1 MSSARSSAGQFG
13 GGRSEDRDAAQ
24 AARDRAADRA
34 RGDSRDRKQNAMAV
48 TQSKRSQASLSPGL
62 ATAMFGAQLG
72 AQVAGIKGITVDA
85 ASNLAQRMNIGQ
97 IKMEMNNIQNETV
110 RGLAY
115 GPLAAVLNEIG
126 KMSAKNVL
134 NEIIAGT
141 GNMIYNERGQITGVE
156 TDERGIIAGY
166 GPEKVVEGRGDDDRV
181 RSGTFT
187 PSTNVQDSTTAV
199 DSGSKS
205 SLIPSSKARGVADS
219 SGSGRRS
226 MFGTKVR

>member
-1 MSSARSSAGQFG
+1 MAGFDGLGGSRSQGGFG
-13 GGRSEDRDAAQ
+13 GRGRDYGGRS
-24 AARDRAADRA
+24 
-34 RGDSRDRKQNAMAV
+34 DSIDRKQNAMSV

-62 ATAMFGAQLG
+62 ATAMFGQKLG
-72 AQVAGIKGITVDA
+72 AQVAGIKGITNDA

-97 IKMEMNNIQNETV
+97 IKMEVNNIENDTV
-110 RGLAY
+110 RSLAY

-141 GNMIYNERGQITGVE
+141 GNMIYNDRGQITGVE

-166 GPEKVVEGRGDDDRV
+166 GPTTTVMDGDDDRV

-187 PSTNVQDSTTAV
+187 SSTNVQDSTTAV
-199 DSGSKS
+199 DSGSQS

-226 MFGTKVR
+226 MFGKKVR

>member
-1 MSSARSSAGQFG
+1 MAWGGRGGRGGGRSSAGMSTSRSSTGQFG
-13 GGRSEDRDAAQ
+13 GSGND
-24 AARDRAADRA
+24 
-34 RGDSRDRKQNAMAV
+34 RGDSVDRKQNAMAV
-48 TQSKRSQASLSPGL
+48 TQSKRSQAALSPGL
-62 ATAMFGAQLG
+62 ATAMFGSQLG
-72 AQVAGIKGITVDA
+72 AQVAGIKGITNEA
-85 ASNLAQRMNIGQ
+85 ASNLAQRINIGQ
-97 IKMEMNNIQNETV
+97 IKMETNSIQNETV

-126 KMSAKNVL
+126 KMSAKSVL

-141 GNMIYNERGQITGVE
+141 GNMIYNDRGQITGVE

-166 GPEKVVEGRGDDDRV
+166 GPQRTVMDGDDDRV

-187 PSTNVQDSTTAV
+187 QSTNVQDSTTAV
-199 DSGSKS
+199 DSGSQS